1 MIYGVPLSQILSS
14 LAIPFLFLLTC
25 TYLMGVFTPRNKFPV
40 AGKSILLTGASEGL
54 GLEVAKLL
62 ASRGASLFVVA
73 RNPQKLEKALGEIE
87 VCNPLAAFSGG
98 GEESE
103 LMVDRH
109 NASRYPNA
117 SPSSQQTSLSQHQ
130 PPRSSPPS
138 RNGTM
143 KTQPT

>member
-25 TYLMGVFTPRNKFPV
+25 TYLMGVFSPRNKFLV

-62 ASRGASLFVVA
+62 ASKGASLFIVA

-87 VCNPLAAFSGG
+87 VCNPPASFSGG
-98 GEESE
+98 GEETE
-103 LMVDRH
+103 LMIDRH
-109 NASRYPNA
+109 NASKYPNA
-117 SPSSQQTSLSQHQ
+117 SLPSQQTSLSLHR

-143 KTQPT
+143 KIHPT